1 MNKQNH
7 ESYSGYFPPGEYL
20 GDIMLDDYARK
31 LGISIDEC
39 GDLLA
44 GDLAVDCDLAKK
56 LEKLTDISAD
66 TWLNLQRSYDQR
78 RNKAKEMEQMT
89 KCDKMK
95 DLTNEMLKI
104 YMEKNADYGDSFSK
118 SYKEFG
124 IIAPVVRMS
133 DKMERIKQLSKAE
146 DIKVKDESL
155 KDTLIDIANYAI
167 MTAIE
172 MDLEEEEED
181 RAVTLGESKIFY
193 DQIRSYK
200 V

>member
-1 MNKQNH
+1 MSNNV
-7 ESYSGYFPPGEYL
+7 YFPPGEYL
-20 GDIMLDDYARK
+20 GDIMLADYARK
-31 LGISIDEC
+31 LGISIDDC

-66 TWLNLQRSYDQR
+66 TWLNLQKRYDER
-78 RNKAKEMEQMT
+78 REKAKEKEQMT
-89 KCDKMK
+89 KYDKLK
-95 DLTNEMLKI
+95 ELTNEILKI
-104 YMEKNADYGDSFSK
+104 YREKNADYGDSFSK

-133 DKMERIKQLSKAE
+133 DKMERIKQLSKSE

-155 KDTLIDIANYAI
+155 HDTLIDIANYAL

-172 MDLEEEEED
+172 MDLESEKEGK
-181 RAVTLGESKIFY
+181 TLLLGESEIAY
-193 DQIRSYK
+193 DQI
-200 V
+200 